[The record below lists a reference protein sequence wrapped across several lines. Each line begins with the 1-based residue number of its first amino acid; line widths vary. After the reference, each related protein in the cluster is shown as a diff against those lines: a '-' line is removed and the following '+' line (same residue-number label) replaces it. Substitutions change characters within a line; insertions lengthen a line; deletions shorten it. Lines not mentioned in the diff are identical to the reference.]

1 MSEMFVTFRG
11 VLRSLRIYYGDRK
24 RRGAMDALYRRFLRP
39 GDLAF
44 DVGAHVG
51 DRVASFRRLGAR
63 VVAIEPQPALVF
75 TLRLLFALDFKVA
88 IESVALGREAGTIEL
103 KLNPPN
109 PTVATASSE
118 FVAAAEGAS
127 GWEDQHWTKTKT
139 VPVTTLDELIARHGL
154 PRFVKIDVEGF
165 EDEVLAGLHHP
176 LPMLSFEFTTIQRN
190 VALSA
195 IARLARSSL
204 YSFNAALGE
213 TQELVHAEP
222 LDAKGI
228 SRWIEGLSPS
238 ANSGDIY
245 ASMDPVPLRSAAAS
259 AAVAKHP
266 AGSAKR

>member
-1 MSEMFVTFRG
+1 MGGTFATVRG
-11 VLRSLRIYYGDRK
+11 VLRSLRIYYGNPAQK
-24 RRGAMDALYRRFLRP
+24 TAMDTLYRRFIRP

-44 DVGAHVG
+44 DIGAHVG

-63 VVAIEPQPALVF
+63 VVAVEPQPALVF
-75 TLRLLFALDFKVA
+75 TLKLLYALDRQVT
-88 IESVALGREAGTIEL
+88 IEPVALGPKSGSIEL

-109 PTVATASSE
+109 PTVATASSD
-118 FVAAAEGAS
+118 FIAAAEGAP

-139 VPVTTLDELIARHGL
+139 VVMKTLDELIAKHGI

-190 VALSA
+190 VALKA
-195 IARLARSSL
+195 VERLARSSL

-213 TQELVHAEP
+213 SQKLVHADP
-222 LDAKGI
+222 LDAKNI
-228 SRWIEGLSPS
+228 ARWIEQLPAK

-245 ASMDPVPLRSAAAS
+245 ASMDPVPLRTM
-259 AAVAKHP
+259 
-266 AGSAKR
+266 